1 MEGGWDGEGGQAS
14 AWGAAL
20 LPSCLPLPAWPG
32 VLAAPPASSRLYL
45 PADEASHTSP
55 RRLRG
60 AARLQHLCPG
70 VGSSI
75 LHQRPAEASGFLFYS
90 KDVETF
96 WRRWSR
102 SLPAHFEKYPASV
115 EHLSVKGEEIPPPL
129 LFSPDCSLL
138 VWLWLLWVC
147 KIELYM
153 TFYLT
158 RNRLSH
164 F

>member
-1 MEGGWDGEGGQAS
+1 MPGEQRFSPPAWPRVLPAPPAS
-14 AWGAAL
+14 LRLYLPVDEASRASPCCLWGAAL
-20 LPSCLPLPAWPG
+20 L
-32 VLAAPPASSRLYL
+32 
-45 PADEASHTSP
+45 
-55 RRLRG
+55 
-60 AARLQHLCPG
+60 QHLFPG

-75 LHQRPAEASGFLFYS
+75 LHRRPAEAPGFLFYS
-90 KDVETF
+90 KDVESF
-96 WRRWSR
+96 RWRWSR

-115 EHLSVKGEEIPPPL
+115 EHLSVKGEEIPPLL
-129 LFSPDCSLL
+129 LFSPNCSLL

-147 KIELYM
+147 KIERYM